1 MKRVLLVATLMLTLV
16 ASTACA
22 QGGLYLR
29 VGDCAAGSS
38 VQSINN
44 DCSRNDSLAIDLVAS
59 CIVPIDFPDFIGAA
73 TMIDVWASSPALP
86 DWWRLDAA
94 GCRKGAASVVYSQ
107 TIAPSCQTLWDGF
120 IEFLPLLAVQPFVG
134 GPNRVRLNMGCAL
147 RAPTL
152 IVGDGVTEQAVVRLQ
167 IARAK
172 SAGTGSCAGCMTD
185 MTIVLSEINLQPA
198 TIAVPWLRI
207 TNPAEPNSNFVD
219 YTGSDYTPTRNR
231 TWGAVKAL
239 YR

>member
-1 MKRVLLVATLMLTLV
+1 MNRIFFALLATALL
-16 ASTACA
+16 ASAAHA
-22 QGGLYLR
+22 QSGLYLR

-38 VQSINN
+38 VQSIDN

-59 CIVPIDFPDFIGAA
+59 CVVPIDFPDFIAA
-73 TMIDVWASSPALP
+73 GTMIDVWASSPALP

-120 IEFLPLLAVQPFVG
+120 IEFLPLFAVQPFVG
-134 GPNRVRLNMGCAL
+134 GPNRVRLNTGCAL
-147 RAPTL
+147 PAPTF

-172 SAGTGSCAGCMTD
+172 STGAGSCAGCMTD
-185 MTIVLSEINLQPA
+185 MTIALEEIHFEPA
-198 TIAVPWLRI
+198 TIGVPWLRI
-207 TNPAEPNSNFVD
+207 TNPAEPNSQYVA
-219 YTGSDYTPTRNR
+219 YTPSVFTPTRNR
-231 TWGAVKAL
+231 TWGAIKAL